1 MKEIV
6 YFMLGVAVGSLV
18 ALLFAPESGQE
29 LRAKIQSTAEQD
41 YYKAQAEWQ
50 KEAAKI
56 HERLDQLQA
65 KAQQRS

>member
-29 LRAKIQSTAEQD
+29 LRAKIQSASEQE
-41 YYKAQAEWQ
+41 YQKAQAEWQ
-50 KEAAKI
+50 GEMAKI
-56 HERLDQLQA
+56 HQRLDQLQA
-65 KAQQRS
+65 KTQKGS

>member
-29 LRAKIQSTAEQD
+29 LRSKIQSTAEQD
-41 YYKAQAEWQ
+41 RARMQAEWQ

-65 KAQQRS
+65 KSG

>member
-29 LRAKIQSTAEQD
+29 LRAKIQSASKQEYQ
-41 YYKAQAEWQ
+41 KAQTEWQ
-50 KEAAKI
+50 GEVAKI
-56 HERLDQLQA
+56 HQRLDQLQA
-65 KAQQRS
+65 KTQKDS